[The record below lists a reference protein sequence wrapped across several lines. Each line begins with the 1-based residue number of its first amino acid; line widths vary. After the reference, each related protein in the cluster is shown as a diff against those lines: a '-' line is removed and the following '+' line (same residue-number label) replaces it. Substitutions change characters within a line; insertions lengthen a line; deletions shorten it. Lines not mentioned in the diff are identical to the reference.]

1 MSDPGNIM
9 VRTSSYPVYFYTHHE
24 ARSLPLIVAKALAR
38 GKTRWDDPQYLARI
52 LFCELVIE
60 GEEVKGTTGFGIDTE
75 PGEGGVT
82 IYVDPY
88 TQNVRFKDETYSFEA
103 WCYRMLAVEV

>member
-1 MSDPGNIM
+1 MSEPGNIM

-24 ARSLPLIVAKALAR
+24 KRFLPMIVAKALAR
-38 GKTRWDDPQYLARI
+38 GKTRWDDPPYLARI
-52 LFCELVIE
+52 IFCEMVIE

-75 PGEGGVT
+75 PGGGGVT

-88 TQNVRFKDETYSFEA
+88 TQHVTFEGEVYSFERFT
-103 WCYRMLAVEV
+103 YRMLAVEV